1 MISVISPVFN
11 SEICLDELVNRI
23 IKSTKKITNNFQIV
37 LVDDGSK
44 DNSWNKIIQ
53 LKKKFKFIKGIK
65 LKKNYGQHHAI
76 YVGIKNCSNEII
88 IVMDCDLQDNP
99 KFIPLMYKVYK
110 KKNKPV
116 IIQHSYEN
124 FNFSSR
130 IISNIFWIFLS
141 VISFRKF
148 SSYLGNYL
156 LIDNKIKKKYL
167 LIDNLGYLYGDL
179 IFQNNNFEII
189 KRRRSL
195 SKRNESTYSYSRLIK
210 FSISLILK
218 YSFISLFFKRQK
230 KNKIKKNIIEKII

>member
-11 SEICLDELVNRI
+11 SEICLDELVNKI

-53 LKKKFKFIKGIK
+53 LKKKYKFIKGIR

-76 YVGIKNCSNEII
+76 YVGIKNCSNKII

-167 LIDNLGYLYGDL
+167 SIDNLGYLYGDL
-179 IFQNNNFEII
+179 IYQNNNFEII

-195 SKRNESTYSYSRLIK
+195 SKRNESTYSYSGLIK